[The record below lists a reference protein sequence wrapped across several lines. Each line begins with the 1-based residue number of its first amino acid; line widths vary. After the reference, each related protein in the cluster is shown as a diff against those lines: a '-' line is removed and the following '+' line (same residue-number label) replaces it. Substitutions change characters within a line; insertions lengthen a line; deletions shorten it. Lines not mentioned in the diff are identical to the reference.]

1 MKNEMYDYLKD
12 HNYISENKKWNRQS
26 ELSEDRAECIANKY
40 HSLTKEMQQENQ
52 ELKKQ
57 LEAKETQQKEFIE
70 WLENKTNDTHYRVI
84 EFMSYQLVLQKY
96 KEITED
102 DSNE

>member
-40 HSLTKEMQQENQ
+40 HSLTKEMQREN
-52 ELKKQ
+52 ERYKEVIDKLRKYLVDTIPSSFDVAEYSVARIKDLLKKV
-57 LEAKETQQKEFIE
+57 
-70 WLENKTNDTHYRVI
+70 D
-84 EFMSYQLVLQKY
+84 
-96 KEITED
+96 
-102 DSNE
+102 